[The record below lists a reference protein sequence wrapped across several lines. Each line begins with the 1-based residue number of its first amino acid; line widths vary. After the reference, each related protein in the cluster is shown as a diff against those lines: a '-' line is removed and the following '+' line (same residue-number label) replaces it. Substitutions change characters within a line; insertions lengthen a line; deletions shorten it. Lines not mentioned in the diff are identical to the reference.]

1 MLYQVSLYRMAP
13 RLVNWCASF
22 HQAMAATHL
31 NVSLPK
37 TENVLYY
44 PSPTILQMRPTLHAA
59 VLFLSLCLGSYPLA
73 SLVEAAS
80 ESSDNK
86 TGGSQGVTI
95 DGIGRGLKSAA
106 KHIEEEIPKIGPG
119 ISKTFNHVTTSG
131 KETSRPKESSPRV
144 KPKK

>member
-1 MLYQVSLYRMAP
+1 MVP
-13 RLVNWCASF
+13 RLVNWCATF
-22 HQAMAATHL
+22 HQAMAAIHVNL
-31 NVSLPK
+31 SSPN

-44 PSPTILQMRPTLHAA
+44 PSPTILQIRPTLRAA
-59 VLFLSLCLGSYPLA
+59 MLFLSLCLGSYPLA
-73 SLVEAAS
+73 SFVEAAS
-80 ESSDNK
+80 ESSGNR
-86 TGGSQGVTI
+86 TGGSQGATI

-106 KHIEEEIPKIGPG
+106 KHIEEEIPKIGQA